1 MRRSSRVRAS
11 KWMAGAAFNAMV
23 GFNIR
28 EVVAEDTDAIVDLWR
43 TVFPEYFDP
52 AKPQRAPKAS
62 IERKLAFDD
71 GLFWL
76 AETAQ
81 GVIVGTVMAGY
92 DGHRGWIYSFGV
104 AQDLRGTSLAGAL
117 LLQAENAL
125 QARGCVKINMQV
137 GASNAR
143 ALAFYA
149 NAGYEDDGLVSLG
162 KRF

>member
-1 MRRSSRVRAS
+1 MPYE
-11 KWMAGAAFNAMV
+11 
-23 GFNIR
+23 IR
-28 EVVAEDTDAIVDLWR
+28 EVVADDTEAIIELWR
-43 TVFPEYFDP
+43 SVFPEYFDP
-52 AKPQRAPKAS
+52 TKPQRAPGPS

-76 AETAQ
+76 VEDATCD
-81 GVIVGTVMAGY
+81 VVGTVMAGY

-104 AQDLRGTSLAGAL
+104 HQRLRGTGIAQGL
-117 LLQAENAL
+117 LIHAERAL

-149 NAGYEDDGLVSLG
+149 KAGYQDDGLISLG
-162 KRF
+162 KRLSGG